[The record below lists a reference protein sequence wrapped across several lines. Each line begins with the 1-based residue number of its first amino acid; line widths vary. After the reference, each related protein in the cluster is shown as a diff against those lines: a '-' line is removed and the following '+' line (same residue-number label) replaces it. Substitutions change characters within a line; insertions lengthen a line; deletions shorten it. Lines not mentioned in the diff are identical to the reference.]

1 MIKVDTGHYYK
12 TKINM
17 SICWVCYIYDIKHTR
32 THKYAIIIEIVTG
45 KEISLLLVWNFLD
58 YKLLFHLKQL
68 FLLWNFFNT
77 VKFFTTLPI
86 IIIAKA
92 DCAFLDKIYFS
103 IKLRNRFLL
112 EPWLNWP
119 KLQRDEYKFHFPV
132 KTAENTSV

>member
-1 MIKVDTGHYYK
+1 
-12 TKINM
+12 M
-17 SICWVCYIYDIKHTR
+17 SICWVCYIYNIKHTQ

-86 IIIAKA
+86 IIIAKQTVL
-92 DCAFLDKIYFS
+92 F
-103 IKLRNRFLL
+103 
-112 EPWLNWP
+112 
-119 KLQRDEYKFHFPV
+119 
-132 KTAENTSV
+132 